1 MTWLARATLS
11 RDDLAACRLLD
22 NYDWHK
28 AAWQCFP
35 GMADAHR
42 DFLLRLDWLDNGC
55 RAYLLS
61 GPEPVRPAWCP
72 SAGWAVK
79 EIPHGFL
86 EHERYRFDLLANPTR
101 KLVIRDA
108 NGERRKNGKRVPLLH
123 EDEQRRW
130 LKAKGVQHGFCLEDA
145 VPLAVD
151 PAGRHPFHRRG
162 DEGLHV
168 GVRFRG
174 VLNVTD
180 KERFADAF
188 RHGIGSAKGFGFGML
203 ILKPVL

>member
-86 EHERYRFDLLANPTR
+86 EHERYHFDLLANPTR

-123 EDEQRRW
+123 
-130 LKAKGVQHGFCLEDA
+130 
-145 VPLAVD
+145 
-151 PAGRHPFHRRG
+151 
-162 DEGLHV
+162 
-168 GVRFRG
+168 
-174 VLNVTD
+174 
-180 KERFADAF
+180 
-188 RHGIGSAKGFGFGML
+188 
-203 ILKPVL
+203 